1 MPAKTMAMNELS
13 TSNIPNNLPHILEQG
28 QIGDDEEENSPT
40 EDDEEGGGVVAG
52 HALVLPP
59 PHRSLLYRHRSPSSV
74 GNGSA
79 QHALLIRE
87 EINRIRQDITVQ
99 TRHAVPVPVNV
110 RGSSSIRAKPAN
122 VKVEGEVSNVADGQV
137 GTAAN
142 EPLSVRRNAR
152 KRCLVWKQALA
163 NYAKQSTPFRTCNS
177 FATPYTLRVLGRDV
191 IAGATVAVM
200 EIPLSLSYAKLAGL
214 PAYFGL
220 YAAFVPP
227 IVYPLFGT
235 SRQLSVGPAALVS
248 K

>member
-1 MPAKTMAMNELS
+1 MLAKTMAMNELS
-13 TSNIPNNLPHILEQG
+13 TSNIPNKLPHILEQG
-28 QIGDDEEENSPT
+28 QIVDDEEENSPT
-40 EDDEEGGGVVAG
+40 EDEEEEGGVVAG

-79 QHALLIRE
+79 QQALLIRE

-110 RGSSSIRAKPAN
+110 RGSSSIRAKPDAN
-122 VKVEGEVSNVADGQV
+122 VKVEGEADGQV

-152 KRCLVWKQALA
+152 KRCLMWKRALA